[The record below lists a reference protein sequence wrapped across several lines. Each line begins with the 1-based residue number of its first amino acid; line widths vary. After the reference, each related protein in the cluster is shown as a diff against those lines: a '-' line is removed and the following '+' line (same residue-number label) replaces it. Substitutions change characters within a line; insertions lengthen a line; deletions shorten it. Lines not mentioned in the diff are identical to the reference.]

1 MQLFDDLINDLV
13 SINFD
18 GRVAFSGFVSLYYP
32 KNLDEYISKLKNK
45 LKKLTIEVVSNGDPL
60 LAKNGKIRLKKLFD
74 SGLDTI
80 KISMYDGPHQ
90 IKIFN
95 DIKEELKLSDEKYI
109 IRKRYLGP
117 EQSYGITISNRAGSV
132 NLKNEKFE
140 LKPLSEPLKQP
151 CYYPFYKVLIDHNG
165 DVLMCSNDWKK
176 EKSMGNLSK
185 NSLLEIWSNTKFV
198 ELRKKLMNS
207 DRRDKP
213 CSVCD
218 VNGLLNGKQAFDR
231 WKISSKINKNI
242 KIGIVGSGNISQEY
256 IKVIKFFNHKV
267 IKIVTKTKSR
277 KNIIFCKK
285 NNIKYHYLN
294 FNKAINSSPKVD
306 AWIVCSPWDTLKKNL
321 SIAIKNDI
329 SLLIEKS
336 IIITSKDLVKLKS
349 KLKSNQLNRISIA
362 YNRNYYDFIPYL
374 IKEIKKGGLVS
385 IYAYLPESFQSIIKK
400 KGMKIK
406 NHLIKYMT
414 SHWITLIYNAKKY

>member
-1 MQLFDDLINDLV
+1 M
-13 SINFD
+13 
-18 GRVAFSGFVSLYYP
+18 
-32 KNLDEYISKLKNK
+32 E
-45 LKKLTIEVVSNGDPL
+45 
-60 LAKNGKIRLKKLFD
+60 
-74 SGLDTI
+74 
-80 KISMYDGPHQ
+80 
-90 IKIFN
+90 
-95 DIKEELKLSDEKYI
+95 
-109 IRKRYLGP
+109 
-117 EQSYGITISNRAGSV
+117 
-132 NLKNEKFE
+132 
-140 LKPLSEPLKQP
+140 
-151 CYYPFYKVLIDHNG
+151 
-165 DVLMCSNDWKK
+165 
-176 EKSMGNLSK
+176 
-185 NSLLEIWSNTKFV
+185 
-198 ELRKKLMNS
+198 
-207 DRRDKP
+207 
-213 CSVCD
+213 
-218 VNGLLNGKQAFDR
+218 
-231 WKISSKINKNI
+231 KISSKINKNI

-385 IYAYLPESFQSIIKK
+385 IYAYLP
-400 KGMKIK
+400 
-406 NHLIKYMT
+406 
-414 SHWITLIYNAKKY
+414 